1 MHTWHMQTYVCIFH
15 ILLLFSHSVM
25 SNILL
30 PHGLQHT
37 SLPCSSPSPR
47 VCSNSYPLNKWCH
60 PIISSSVPFSSSPQS
75 FPTSRSF
82 PMSQLFA
89 SGSQSIGASAS
100 SSVLQMN
107 IQSWF
112 PLGLTALISL
122 QSKGL
127 SRVFSSTTVWKHQ
140 FFSAQPFL
148 WLGAHIFFFQIS
160 VIIVWINSQNQDNW
174 IIE

>member
-82 PMSQLFA
+82 PMSQFLV
-89 SGSQSIGASAS
+89 SGGQSAEAFTSAS
-100 SSVLQMN
+100 VLPMKTLK
-107 IQSWF
+107 WF
-112 PLGLTALISL
+112 PLVLTCLISL

-127 SRVFSSTTVWKHQ
+127 SRVFSSTTV
-140 FFSAQPFL
+140 
-148 WLGAHIFFFQIS
+148 
-160 VIIVWINSQNQDNW
+160 
-174 IIE
+174 